1 MPITQNDYL
10 PKEQVFCCKKWSNG
24 VLKKFYSGSPCAR
37 GTGAV
42 RCDAPDPPKPPDG
55 NGGGNGGGDGK
66 SCIERCEDRF
76 RTPGKRTSPG
86 AEEAYRR
93 CVARCGGDDDGDDD
107 GKCDPGFVW
116 NPDLKKCVPV
126 IPQKECDP
134 GWHWSPTKM
143 KCVPDDEEE
152 DPCRWGQG
160 YKNAPGV
167 GPGCDSG
174 WHPVVTQD
182 GEKWCCPDRKE
193 KCDTGW
199 HWDFDLK
206 KCVID
211 TPQGPC
217 SGEGHELPFGTSKC
231 EEGFSIKKADDGNF
245 WCCKD
250 NGGGEDCDDGWHWD
264 EDLKKCVID
273 REDNCPTG
281 THWSEYVE
289 ECVDDEDGDGNGGPG
304 GEFKWGEDLQGLL
317 ARIMERA
324 NYLLDYPRGL
334 TPQERQSVI
343 NYAIEGV
350 KSGEAGEKQT
360 KRDEMAR
367 IGMLGSG
374 FQVKEMGRIERETRQ
389 RSGDVRRELAIDELD
404 RRFQEI
410 IGTTGMAQGLTG
422 TLMESEKIPEILS
435 GARRQEGQGAINAFL
450 QYIMSGGAGGDSS
463 YWQAIMSQFLSGN
476 QGGGG
481 GDFSW
486 LYYLPYLTR

>member
-37 GTGAV
+37 ATGAV
-42 RCDAPDPPKPPDG
+42 RCDAPDPPKPPNG
-55 NGGGNGGGDGK
+55 NGGGNGGGDDK

-211 TPQGPC
+211 
-217 SGEGHELPFGTSKC
+217 
-231 EEGFSIKKADDGNF
+231 
-245 WCCKD
+245 
-250 NGGGEDCDDGWHWD
+250 
-264 EDLKKCVID
+264 

-360 KRDEMAR
+360 KRDELAR